1 MACEQLPCQVF
12 SPCSK
17 ALWWLLSHK
26 SGGSLGIWR
35 SWYMRS
41 HKTLGDDPSKNRASD
56 SHPFGDVSLTVRVLR
71 SLVYVCPM
79 SSPCIW
85 STFNTS
91 NQTNSDVISKHV
103 SDSIKSKHII
113 SHHIISYE
121 HIISNTDTAY
131 IDITSIYDLCM
142 EIQKLR
148 PAKASTPVRS
158 VRASLGPYGGTIAGI
173 HCPFIAG
180 PYFHSDR
187 NTLSSSQHLQ
197 HPPQDGAVK
206 YTPKLLWNVSRV
218 YDDLW

>member
-1 MACEQLPCQVF
+1 
-12 SPCSK
+12 
-17 ALWWLLSHK
+17 
-26 SGGSLGIWR
+26 
-35 SWYMRS
+35 
-41 HKTLGDDPSKNRASD
+41 
-56 SHPFGDVSLTVRVLR
+56 
-71 SLVYVCPM
+71 
-79 SSPCIW
+79 
-85 STFNTS
+85 
-91 NQTNSDVISKHV
+91 
-103 SDSIKSKHII
+103 
-113 SHHIISYE
+113 
-121 HIISNTDTAY
+121 
-131 IDITSIYDLCM
+131 M

-218 YDDLW
+218 YDDL